1 MLILLRKY
9 GIKLINGAP
18 RSPQTQGLV
27 EKGNDEVEKKITK
40 WKLDHGTNKWHYSLV
55 EVALQINSQYHRTIG
70 GHSFEVVFCHKKP
83 INWLTHEERKAASGV
98 ECERG
103 EIISEESLSK
113 ELEDEK
119 NQEVL
124 DNLRD
129 LEILG
134 VKVPAKPAMGSY
146 AKSSTPLTNDQNT
159 PAQTTEDISEDV
171 LAASKPATSLPT
183 PENLTNLLCF
193 HLVGMP
199 VSLRSL
205 IL

>member
-1 MLILLRKY
+1 LLILLRKY
-9 GIKLINGAP
+9 GIKPINGAL

-55 EVALQINSQYHRTIG
+55 EVALQINSQYHRTIR
-70 GHSFEVVFCHKKP
+70 GHSFEVVFRYKKP

-98 ECERG
+98 ECEGG

-134 VKVPAKPAMGSY
+134 VKVPVKPAMG
-146 AKSSTPLTNDQNT
+146 
-159 PAQTTEDISEDV
+159 
-171 LAASKPATSLPT
+171 
-183 PENLTNLLCF
+183 
-193 HLVGMP
+193 HMP
-199 VSLRSL
+199 SHPPP
-205 IL
+205 